1 MPIIEVES
9 LEQVCARV
17 LESAGLSGTEA
28 HRISHSLVL
37 ANLMGHDSHG
47 VIRLPQ
53 YVQALEDGIVKG
65 GRNIRVVREADA
77 SAVVDGQWGF
87 GQTVCAQAM
96 ELATRKARERS
107 VAAVELFNSSHIG
120 RLGEYVEQAAER
132 GMVGVVMCNNHGGGR
147 LLSPFGGI
155 DARMSPNPV
164 AVGVP
169 TGGDFPIVVDMTTSV
184 VAEGKIRV
192 KRNRG
197 EPLPQ
202 DWAIDAEGRP
212 VERPENFYGPPRG
225 AILPFGGNAA
235 HKGYALAVVIDIL
248 SGALGG
254 GGCSRAGAP
263 SGGNGVFLIAIDIQ
277 AFTPPE
283 RFRDEVDGF
292 VGYLKTSRLM
302 PGFDRIHLPGEIE
315 YRLRQKGEEEGVFVD
330 DETWRQICETGD
342 GAGTADGGASTNDSK
357 LQTGGH

>member
-1 MPIIEVES
+1 MPVIEVGR

-17 LESAGLSGTEA
+17 MQGAGLSETEA
-28 HRISHSLVL
+28 RRIAHSLVL

-53 YVQALEDGIVKG
+53 YVQALEDGIVKA
-65 GRNIRVVREADA
+65 GRVIRVTREADA

-96 ELATRKARERS
+96 ELAMRKACGTS

-120 RLGEYVEQAAER
+120 RLGEYVEQAAVS
-132 GMVGVVMCNNHGGGR
+132 GMIGVVMCNNHGGGR

-155 DARMSPNPV
+155 DARMSPNPL
-164 AVGVP
+164 AIGVP
-169 TGGDFPIVVDMTTSV
+169 TGGAFPIVVDMTTSV

-197 EPLPQ
+197 EPLPAG
-202 DWAIDAEGRP
+202 WAIDAEGRP
-212 VERPENFYGPPRG
+212 VEHPDDFYGPPRG

-254 GGCSRAGAP
+254 GGCSRDGAP
-263 SGGNGVFLIAIDIQ
+263 SGGNGVFLMAIDIQ

-292 VGYLKTSRLM
+292 VDYLKSSRLM
-302 PGFDRIHLPGEIE
+302 PGSDGIHLPGEIE
-315 YRLRQKGEEEGVFVD
+315 YRLRRKDETEGVFVD
-330 DETWRQICETGD
+330 DETWRQIGETGD
-342 GAGTADGGASTNDSK
+342 RVGAAV
-357 LQTGGH
+357 

>member
-1 MPIIEVES
+1 MPVIEVES
-9 LEQVCARV
+9 LERTCASV
-17 LESAGLSGTEA
+17 MEGAGLSDAEA
-28 HRISHSLVL
+28 HRISRSLVL
-37 ANLMGHDSHG
+37 SNLMGHDSHG

-65 GRNIRVVREADA
+65 GREVRIVREADA

-96 ELATRKARERS
+96 ELALQKARDRS

-120 RLGEYVEQAAER
+120 RLGEYVEQAAES

-197 EPLPQ
+197 ETLPP
-202 DWAIDAEGRP
+202 DWAIDAEGETA
-212 VERPENFYGPPRG
+212 ERPEDFYGPPRG

-263 SGGNGVFLIAIDIQ
+263 SGGNGVFLMAIDIQ

-292 VGYLKTSRLM
+292 IGYLKSSRLM

-315 YRLRQKGEEEGVFVD
+315 YGLRRKGEREGVFVD
-330 DETWRQICETGD
+330 DETWRQIRETGD
-342 GAGTADGGASTNDSK
+342 RTGAAVRRKTVHDS
-357 LQTGGH
+357 

>member
-1 MPIIEVES
+1 MPVIGVES
-9 LEQVCARV
+9 LEQVCTRV
-17 LESAGLSGTEA
+17 MEGAGLSEA
-28 HRISHSLVL
+28 EARRIAHSLVL

-53 YVQALEDGIVKG
+53 YIQALEDGIVKA
-65 GRNIRVVREADA
+65 GRVIRVTREADA

-96 ELATRKARERS
+96 ELALRKARERS

-120 RLGEYVEQAAER
+120 RLGEYVEQAAES
-132 GMVGVVMCNNHGGGR
+132 GMIGIVMCNNHGGGR

-164 AVGVP
+164 AIGVP
-169 TGGDFPIVVDMTTSV
+169 TGGEFPIVVDMTTSV

-192 KRNRG
+192 KRNRS
-197 EPLPQ
+197 EPLPK

-212 VERPENFYGPPRG
+212 TDSPDDFYGPPRG
-225 AILPFGGNAA
+225 AILPFGGNSA

-254 GGCSRAGAP
+254 GGCSRDGAP
-263 SGGNGVFLIAIDIQ
+263 SGGNGVFLMAIHLES
-277 AFTPPE
+277 FTSSE
-283 RFRDEVDGF
+283 RFRGEVDGF
-292 VGYLKTSRLM
+292 VDYLKSSRLM
-302 PGFDRIHLPGEIE
+302 PGFDRIHMPGEIE
-315 YRLRQKGEEEGVFVD
+315 YRLRRKGETEGVSVD
-330 DETWRQICETGD
+330 DETWRQISETGD
-342 GAGTADGGASTNDSK
+342 RVGAAVPVVP
-357 LQTGGH
+357 

>member
-1 MPIIEVES
+1 MPIIAVEY
-9 LEQVCARV
+9 LEQVCTRIM
-17 LESAGLSGTEA
+17 EGAGLSEA
-28 HRISHSLVL
+28 EANRISRSLVL
-37 ANLMGHDSHG
+37 SNLMGHDSHG

-53 YVQALEDGIVKG
+53 YVQALDDGIVKG
-65 GRNIRVVREADA
+65 GRDIRVIRQADA

-87 GQTVCAQAM
+87 GQTVCTQAM
-96 ELATRKARERS
+96 ELAIRKAGERS

-120 RLGEYVEQAAER
+120 RLGEYVEQAAEC

-197 EPLPQ
+197 ETLPQ
-202 DWAIDAEGRP
+202 DWAIDAEGSP
-212 VERPENFYGPPRG
+212 VERPEDFYGPPRG

-254 GGCSRAGAP
+254 GGCSREGAP
-263 SGGNGVFLIAIDIQ
+263 SGGNGVFLMAIDIQ

-292 VGYLKTSRLM
+292 VGYLKSSRLM

-315 YRLRQKGEEEGVFVD
+315 FRLRRKGERDGVFVD
-330 DETWRQICETGD
+330 DETWRQIRETGD
-342 GAGTADGGASTNDSK
+342 KTGASVNGTPVNGS
-357 LQTGGH
+357 

>member
-1 MPIIEVES
+1 MPVIEVET
-9 LEQVCARV
+9 LKQVCGRV
-17 LESAGLSGTEA
+17 MEGAGLSETEA
-28 HRISHSLVL
+28 RRIAHSLVL

-53 YVQALEDGIVKG
+53 YVQALEDGIVKA
-65 GRNIRVVREADA
+65 GRVIRVTREADA

-96 ELATRKARERS
+96 ELAMRKARERS

-120 RLGEYVEQAAER
+120 RLGEYVEQAAVS
-132 GMVGVVMCNNHGGGR
+132 GMIGVVMCNNHGGGR

-169 TGGDFPIVVDMTTSV
+169 TGGAFPIVVDMTTSV

-202 DWAIDAEGRP
+202 GWAIDAEGRP
-212 VERPENFYGPPRG
+212 AEQPEDFYGPPRG
-225 AILPFGGNAA
+225 AILPFGGNSA

-254 GGCSRAGAP
+254 GGCSRDGAP
-263 SGGNGVFLIAIDIQ
+263 SGGNGVFLMAIRIES
-277 AFTPPE
+277 FTSPD

-292 VGYLKTSRLM
+292 VDYLKSSRLL
-302 PGFDRIHLPGEIE
+302 PGFDRILLPGEIE
-315 YRLRQKGEEEGVFVD
+315 YRQRRKAEIEGVFVD
-330 DETWRQICETGD
+330 DETWRQIGETGEKV
-342 GAGTADGGASTNDSK
+342 GAAVSVSP
-357 LQTGGH
+357 